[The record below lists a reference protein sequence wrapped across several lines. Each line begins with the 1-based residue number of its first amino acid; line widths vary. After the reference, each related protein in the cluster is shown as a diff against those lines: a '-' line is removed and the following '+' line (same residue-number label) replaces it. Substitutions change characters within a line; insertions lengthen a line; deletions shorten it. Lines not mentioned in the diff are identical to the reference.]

1 MDHLIDL
8 VVSLI
13 LFLGSLVFA
22 VVGFIDG
29 FLASL
34 MNAAHIP
41 PQAQLIILL
50 VAAIIIMA
58 YAIRALGGLFAV
70 LLVILLALLLLHQAF
85 PGLHPPSLTLPPV
98 PGTVHT

>member
-1 MDHLIDL
+1 MDHLINL
-8 VVSLI
+8 VLSAI

-22 VVGFIDG
+22 VIGFIDG

-34 MNAAHIP
+34 MSAIGIP

-58 YAIRALGGLFAV
+58 YAIRALGGLFAILLLILLV
-70 LLVILLALLLLHQAF
+70 LLVLHQAF
-85 PGLHPPSLTLPPV
+85 PGFHMPSYTFPPA
-98 PGTVHT
+98 GTVNT